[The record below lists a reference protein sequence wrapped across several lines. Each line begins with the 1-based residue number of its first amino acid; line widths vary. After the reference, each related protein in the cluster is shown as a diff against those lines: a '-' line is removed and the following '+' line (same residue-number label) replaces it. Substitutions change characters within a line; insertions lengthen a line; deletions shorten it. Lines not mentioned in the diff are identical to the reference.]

1 MDIASALKS
10 SGIAPID
17 AETML
22 AFLLQRDRAYLLAH
36 SNDVID
42 ENQEKRWKQYVDRRK
57 TGEPVAYIIGQRE
70 FYGRVF
76 YVDRRVHIP
85 RPSTENLVSMALDF
99 LSDPKDEMRDLET
112 GIIGTAKMLR
122 DCSAI
127 KTIVDVGTGSGCIAI
142 TMALERPDLRVIAID
157 ISKDALDVAKEN
169 AERLGASVEFLL
181 GDLLEPVRDLEQPF
195 IVVSNPP
202 YIPSRA
208 KLENEVVEFEPA
220 LSLRSGR
227 DGTVSLRKL
236 TTLAELHP
244 HCQGWIVECLSQ
256 QREEFR

>member
-1 MDIASALKS
+1 
-10 SGIAPID
+10 
-17 AETML
+17 ML

-76 YVDRRVHIP
+76 HVDRRVHIP

-142 TMALERPDLRVIAID
+142 TMALERLDLRVIAID

-169 AERLGASVEFLL
+169 AERLGASVEFLE
-181 GDLLEPVRDLEQPF
+181 GDLLSPLEDLKEPFL
-195 IVVSNPP
+195 VVSNPP
-202 YIPSRA
+202 YLSTGATLDRDV
-208 KLENEVVEFEPA
+208 KNFEPSQ
-220 LSLRSGR
+220 SLFGGA
-227 DGTVSLRKL
+227 DGGEILHKL
-236 TTLAELHP
+236 IAE
-244 HCQGWIVECLSQ
+244 CTQNTYCRGIVYECLVSKV
-256 QREEFR
+256 RR